1 MHAPNSNLTFIP
13 PTRRT
18 VRFRHARG
26 LVIVA
31 LVMVCLGWLAW
42 IERAPL
48 LRAAANLWIV
58 SDPITPADVA
68 VVLGGGL
75 EVRPFAAADL
85 YRRGFVKKILVS
97 QVAEERV
104 VKIGAA
110 RGHTETNRQILLNL
124 GVPADA
130 IETFGTS
137 NRNTKEEAQ
146 ALRDWT
152 GQHRVEAV
160 IIPAEIFG
168 ARRVRWIF
176 HREFDGQAV
185 RIAVPSFDTSAYTA
199 ADWWTTERGIVEF
212 QNEILKF
219 IYYRLRY

>member
-1 MHAPNSNLTFIP
+1 
-13 PTRRT
+13 
-18 VRFRHARG
+18 
-26 LVIVA
+26 
-31 LVMVCLGWLAW
+31 MVCLGWLAW

-48 LRAAANLWIV
+48 LRGAANLWIV
-58 SDPITPADVA
+58 SDPITPTDVA

-110 RGHTETNRQILLNL
+110 RGHTETNRQILLKL
-124 GVPADA
+124 GVPAGA
-130 IETFGTS
+130 IETFGAS
-137 NRNTKEEAQ
+137 NSNTKEEAM
-146 ALRDWT
+146 ALRDWA
-152 GQHRVEAV
+152 GQRRVEAV
-160 IIPAEIFG
+160 IIPTEIFG
-168 ARRVRWIF
+168 ARRVCRIF

-185 RIAVPSFDTSAYTA
+185 RIAVPSFDPPVYTA